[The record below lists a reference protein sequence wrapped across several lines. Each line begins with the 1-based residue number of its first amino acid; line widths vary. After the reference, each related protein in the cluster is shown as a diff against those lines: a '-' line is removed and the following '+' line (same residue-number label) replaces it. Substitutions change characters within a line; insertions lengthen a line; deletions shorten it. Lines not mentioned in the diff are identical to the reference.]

1 MPDPRHVLGQRGEE
15 IAAAW
20 LASRGWR
27 VIARRWRTSA
37 GELDL
42 VAIDPAGALVAVE
55 VKLRGSSRAG
65 QPAEAVDRRRLLR
78 IRAALAQFRE
88 LEAVTGRELRIDL
101 VAIGRA
107 GDGSWRLQHHPAID
121 EW

>member
-1 MPDPRHVLGQRGEE
+1 MPDPRHVLGQRGEQ

-27 VIARRWRTSA
+27 VLARRWRTSA

-88 LEAVTGRELRIDL
+88 LEAVTGWELRIDL
-101 VAIGRA
+101 VAITRA
-107 GDGSWRLQHHPAID
+107 GDGSWRLQHQPAID
-121 EW
+121 RW